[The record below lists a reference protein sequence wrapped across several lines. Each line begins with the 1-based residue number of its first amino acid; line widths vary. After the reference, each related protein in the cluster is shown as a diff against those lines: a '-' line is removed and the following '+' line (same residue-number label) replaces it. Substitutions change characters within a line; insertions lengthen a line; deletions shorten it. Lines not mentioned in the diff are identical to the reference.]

1 MKTILYEP
9 IYINPQAYFVFPQL
23 AVLEPKTDNFVEEAI
38 FTGELIVE
46 NLEANSRLLIFTIFK
61 NTKQVDLSEF
71 AGKHIRISQYTN
83 DGVVVLGEW
92 NLPSISNNIE
102 NIIETII
109 LKENNND
116 QTRESEL

>member
-1 MKTILYEP
+1 MKTILYKP

-38 FTGELIVE
+38 FTGF
-46 NLEANSRLLIFTIFK
+46 LLIDPIDESGIKMFA

-83 DGVVVLGEW
+83 DGAVVLGEW
-92 NLPSISNNIE
+92 NLPSIPNNVE
-102 NIIETII
+102 NIIETTI